1 MKYIKR
7 LDVILILLLISAA
20 VLMLIFNNIK
30 NDSEVNRTKRAI
42 VTKDSKVIYDII
54 LKDIDK
60 SYYLELDDEFNVSLL
75 VESDGVSFVHSD
87 CPDKVCINTGKITE
101 NGQSAI
107 CLPARVSVKI
117 KSDKE
122 SDIIVTG

>member
-7 LDVILILLLISAA
+7 LDVILVFFLLSAA

-30 NDSEVNRTKRAI
+30 SNGEDNQTKRAV
-42 VTKDSKVIYDII
+42 VTKDSSVIYDIN

-60 SYYLELDDEFNVSLL
+60 SYYLELDDDYNVLLL